1 MPVPAEE
8 VDLNER
14 TWRTVSILLAVVL
27 AGMLGFA
34 GILVLTGSPSP
45 GPSAT
50 LPATASSGPSGSAAA
65 ATSASPGGSPSG
77 AASTTATAAPTPT
90 PIPSSPMTTVTFQ
103 GLKLD
108 ASADPNGQKR
118 TFTFTSNGPGA
129 VTVRLT
135 GANATDKT
143 LLCFSVGTQ
152 APTCRTWA
160 GGTLTGTADTVS
172 DTWTVTLIGQGVSQP
187 TVNLSLTWPVSQPSV
202 KVSGA
207 RFDATG
213 TPGGFNG
220 LVVNFLPRSSG
231 QAHFSAT
238 WGPVS
243 RPWPMHLDLRNV
255 STNAVVGQTDV
266 SEVAAVDSTYPVS
279 PASGWA
285 LEFFN
290 TSGLNPGPLWTLG
303 ATISWP

>member
-1 MPVPAEE
+1 M
-8 VDLNER
+8 
-14 TWRTVSILLAVVL
+14 LAVVL

-34 GILVLTGSPSP
+34 GILVLTNAGSPA
-45 GPSAT
+45 PSAT
-50 LPATASSGPSGSAAA
+50 PPSTAGSSASGSAAA
-65 ATSASPGGSPSG
+65 SSPGGSGGSPSV
-77 AASTTATAAPTPT
+77 ATSPTATPAPTPT
-90 PIPSSPMTTVTFQ
+90 PIPTSPMATITFQ

-135 GANATDKT
+135 GSNTTDKT
-143 LLCFSVGTQ
+143 LLCFSVGAQT
-152 APTCRTWA
+152 PTCRTWA

-202 KVSGA
+202 KVAGA

-266 SEVAAVDSTYPVS
+266 SEVAAVDSTYPVTS
-279 PASGWA
+279 ANGWA
-285 LEFFN
+285 FEFFN
-290 TSGLNPGPLWTLG
+290 TSGLNPGPLWSLG